1 MCGGCSAMRHRASL
15 LASMEGISRATFLIA
30 RELSQ
35 NSRSGLTARFLSKKL
50 DLSMEEVEYL
60 VDVNHKL
67 LYTDLTKIRLAPE
80 GFHAVK
86 RILEGLE
93 SHGDITA
100 LQQRIRNLPDQDLQ
114 RLEERLGLDE
124 GLSKKELF
132 EQTLA
137 KVYHHPDSVLNYV
150 ASRDFSSRARE
161 VFDILWQSKDGVM
174 SISQLYAVHGGAE
187 YEIEQALWELFQGCA
202 CFELFRFDA
211 ESRLMRVAA
220 LLKEVREYR
229 NSNKSRTGD
238 KSGKIK
244 PIKGEIE
251 DVSAQGLTFSET
263 ICRLTAAVAARPA
276 RLRNDGELF
285 LEDKKRLADI
295 CGTEDDSLLGTY
307 LWCAEGLGWIG
318 RVDNTL
324 RAGVLEEIAGTS
336 RLKRHRL
343 VCDWLLAQ
351 GSDAKF
357 IALLQAAFEEMK
369 TGAWYQVMDFLEYAK
384 TITDQ
389 SDAPELKRSGAHS
402 EYLAPSA
409 GGNMETRFARVLE
422 ETLFWAGIIDRG
434 YDGSEPCFRISP
446 LGESILTGVESS
458 ALKEQFPEHKG
469 SFVVQP
475 NYEIVAAV
483 QDMDPLMTVPLEA
496 FTERVSTS
504 RVMVYRM
511 TRDAF
516 VRAMQEG
523 RNADLF
529 IEFLLNNS
537 REPLPE
543 NVLVTLKDWR
553 GGAKQVRLR
562 TWHVIES
569 DDPLVIAEL
578 EHHRRW
584 RDKLEGIEPNKA
596 VRYHDMPRTELKRA
610 LEKDGYI
617 VK

>member
-1 MCGGCSAMRHRASL
+1 MRHRASL

-50 DLSMEEVEYL
+50 ELSLEEVEYL
-60 VDVNHKL
+60 VDINPKL
-67 LYTDLTKIRLAPE
+67 LYTDLTKVRLAPE

-93 SHGDITA
+93 SHGDVAA

-114 RLEERLGLDE
+114 RLEERLGLNE

-132 EQTLA
+132 DQTLA
-137 KVYHHPDSVLNYV
+137 HVYKHPDAVLNYV
-150 ASRDFSSRARE
+150 ASRDFSNRARE
-161 VFDILWQSKDGVM
+161 VFDLLWQSKDGVLT
-174 SISQLYAVHGGAE
+174 ISQLYASHGGGE

-211 ESRLMRVAA
+211 ENRLMRVAA
-220 LLKEVREYR
+220 LMKEVRDFKKACYTSADDTNGKLKPVKGDVEEVC
-229 NSNKSRTGD
+229 SR
-238 KSGKIK
+238 
-244 PIKGEIE
+244 
-251 DVSAQGLTFSET
+251 GLTLSED

-285 LEDKKRLADI
+285 LEDKRRLYKT
-295 CGTEDDSLLGTY
+295 CGEDEDVLLNTY
-307 LWCAEGLGWIG
+307 LWIAEGLGWIA

-324 RAGVLEEIAGTS
+324 RVGALEEIAEMG
-336 RLKRHRL
+336 RLRRHRI
-343 VCDWLLAQ
+343 VCDWLMSQEGDTAC
-351 GSDAKF
+351 
-357 IALLQAAFEEMK
+357 IALLQRVFEEMK
-369 TGAWYQVMDFLEYAK
+369 AGAWYRVMDFLNYAK

-389 SDAPELKRSGAHS
+389 SDAPELRHVSAHYEYVSPSVSGS
-402 EYLAPSA
+402 I
-409 GGNMETRFARVLE
+409 ETRLARALE
-422 ETLFWAGIIDRG
+422 ETLFWSGIIDRG
-434 YDGSEPCFRISP
+434 YDNGEPCFRVSE
-446 LGESILTGVESS
+446 LGDAIFTGTDPP
-458 ALKEQFPEHKG
+458 ALAALYPERKG
-469 SFVVQP
+469 NFVVQP
-475 NYEIVAAV
+475 NYEVVATV
-483 QDMDPLMTVPLEA
+483 TDMDPLMTVPLES
-496 FTERVSTS
+496 FSERVSVS
-504 RVMVYRM
+504 KVLVYRL
-511 TRDAF
+511 TRQAF
-516 VRAMQEG
+516 LRAMQEG
-523 RNADLF
+523 RNPDVF
-529 IEFLLNNS
+529 IDFLLSNS
-537 REPLPE
+537 RDPLPE

-584 RDKLEGIEPNKA
+584 QEKLGGIDAHKA
-596 VRYHDMPRTELKRA
+596 VRYRDMTRAELKRA